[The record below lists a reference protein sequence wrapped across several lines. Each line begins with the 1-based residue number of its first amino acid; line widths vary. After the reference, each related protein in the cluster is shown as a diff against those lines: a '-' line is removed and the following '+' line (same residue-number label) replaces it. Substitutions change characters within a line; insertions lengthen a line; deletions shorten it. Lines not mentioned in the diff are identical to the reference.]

1 MEAVVAQLKYY
12 SGVYLKCLRKT
23 TKTVMTGGPQACISS
38 LDSNYEVR
46 ARAPYRIQTII
57 NIADEDKIIENT

>member
-38 LDSNYEVR
+38 PNSVYEVR
-46 ARAPYRIQTII
+46 PSDKSII
-57 NIADEDKIIENT
+57 SYTDYN